1 MVSTHCHVIV
11 IGAGIGG
18 LTAALSLQRHGFKV
32 SVYEQA
38 SELREFGAGLMVTP
52 NAMHALKF
60 LGVAEVIAA
69 TSNVSNEQLMRH
81 FQSGKIIHRRPAG
94 DYYNSKYGA
103 GHFQVHRA
111 DLHNAL
117 NAAVLANDPDCVHL
131 AHAFSGLVQS
141 ESGVTA
147 HFVNGTAVEGDAL
160 IGCDGCRSAVRDTV
174 HGSAPASYTGQVAF
188 RALIPCENELEHL
201 SAQGA
206 CMYIGPNR
214 IFLHYPLRKNTLM
227 NVVAI
232 SRQPRWEQEGWA
244 ITAKVGELLEL
255 YQDFHP
261 SVLEMIGA
269 IQPETLFKWGLRDR
283 DPLEQWTLG
292 RVSTLGDAAHPTSP
306 FLGQGAVMAIED
318 GMVLGRC
325 FAQATSPEDALLRY
339 ERARKH
345 RANTVQIQ
353 SRERADALQSSNLQ
367 HLGPGRSADDLG
379 LFGYDPT
386 SVPI

>member
-1 MVSTHCHVIV
+1 MDV
-11 IGAGIGG
+11 
-18 LTAALSLQRHGFKV
+18 TAADRRFV
-32 SVYEQA
+32 TRYSV
-38 SELREFGAGLMVTP
+38 
-52 NAMHALKF
+52 
-60 LGVAEVIAA
+60 
-69 TSNVSNEQLMRH
+69 
-81 FQSGKIIHRRPAG
+81 RRP
-94 DYYNSKYGA
+94 
-103 GHFQVHRA
+103 R
-111 DLHNAL
+111 
-117 NAAVLANDPDCVHL
+117 P
-131 AHAFSGLVQS
+131 
-141 ESGVTA
+141 
-147 HFVNGTAVEGDAL
+147 
-160 IGCDGCRSAVRDTV
+160 
-174 HGSAPASYTGQVAF
+174 YTGQVAF

-201 SAQGA
+201 STQGA
-206 CMYIGPNR
+206 SMYIGPNR
-214 IFLHYPLRKNTLM
+214 MFLHYPLRKNTLM

-244 ITAKVGELLEL
+244 ISAKVGELLEL

-261 SVLEMIGA
+261 LVLGMIGA
-269 IQPETLFKWGLRDR
+269 ILPETLFKWGLRDR

-345 RANTVQIQ
+345 RANTVQIH
-353 SRERADALQSSNLQ
+353 SRERANALQSSNLD

-386 SVPI
+386 TVPI

>member
-1 MVSTHCHVIV
+1 MIPTAAKVAYLLSGAWNG
-11 IGAGIGG
+11 GAGSSFRDLG
-18 LTAALSLQRHGFKV
+18 RP
-32 SVYEQA
+32 
-38 SELREFGAGLMVTP
+38 FGITLIE
-52 NAMHALKF
+52 NL
-60 LGVAEVIAA
+60 LAEVDQVQIRSAFAEMTQQQFDAA
-69 TSNVSNEQLMRH
+69 IVDEGGSFLA
-81 FQSGKIIHRRPAG
+81 HRAL
-94 DYYNSKYGA
+94 YGA

-117 NAAVLANDPDCVHL
+117 NAAVLENDPDCVHL

-141 ESGVTA
+141 ESGVAA
-147 HFVNGTAVEGDAL
+147 HFVNGTVVEGDAL

-188 RALIPCENELEHL
+188 RALIPCDNKLEHL

-206 CMYIGPNR
+206 SMYIGPKR

-292 RVSTLGDAAHPTSP
+292 RVSTLGDAAHPTSH

-325 FAQATSPEDALLRY
+325 FAQAASPEDALLRY

-345 RANTVQIQ
+345 RAIPCKSNPENARTRCKAPILSISARGEVLMTSACSDTIRRPCQ
-353 SRERADALQSSNLQ
+353 SEQADPVAF
-367 HLGPGRSADDLG
+367 PGKYGWR
-379 LFGYDPT
+379 
-386 SVPI
+386 

>member
-1 MVSTHCHVIV
+1 MSHCHVIV

-60 LGVAEVIAA
+60 LGVGEVIAA

-117 NAAVLANDPDCVHL
+117 NAAVLTNDPDCVHL

-206 CMYIGPNR
+206 CMYIGPNC
-214 IFLHYPLRKNTLM
+214 IFLHYPLRK

-325 FAQATSPEDALLRY
+325 FAQATSTRGRIAALRTGAQAPCQHGANPIP
-339 ERARKH
+339 RTRK
-345 RANTVQIQ
+345 RVAK
-353 SRERADALQSSNLQ
+353 LQS
-367 HLGPGRSADDLG
+367 
-379 LFGYDPT
+379 
-386 SVPI
+386 